1 MSRDPLPV
9 LARVRGAAA
18 NEARRA
24 LAAALTAE
32 RRCEEATRAARARL
46 RDEQAGAGSID
57 ALAMLAWLPHARQR
71 IADAAAAQAGAAAEV
86 AKRRA
91 DLAAARAAEE
101 AVRTLMRE
109 RDGQAALQAA
119 RREQAV
125 LDEAAA
131 RTKRWRPS

>member
-1 MSRDPLPV
+1 
-9 LARVRGAAA
+9 
-18 NEARRA
+18 
-24 LAAALTAE
+24 
-32 RRCEEATRAARARL
+32 
-46 RDEQAGAGSID
+46 
-57 ALAMLAWLPHARQR
+57 MLAWLPHARQR